1 MDNFQAYIFLFN
13 DTLLTTLMFVPR
25 TSYAIDVMT
34 ILGIYNPYVIFIVS
48 FIASIVGYVINW
60 IIGNFIRRLETFERF
75 ADRITSLKKAEA
87 FFNRKGKW
95 ILLLSSVPLWGA
107 LFTTAAGVLRFN
119 IAHFIIL
126 VSFSKF
132 IGLALKIFF

>member
-25 TSYAIDVMT
+25 TSYAIDVMS
-34 ILGIYNPYVIFIVS
+34 ILGIYNPYLIFIVS
-48 FIASIVGYVINW
+48 FIASIIGYVINW
-60 IIGNFIRRLETFERF
+60 IIGSFIRRLERFECF
-75 ADRITSLKKAEA
+75 ANRISSLNQAEV

-95 ILLLSSVPLWGA
+95 ILLLSAVPLWGA